1 MKNRKLRILT
11 YVLALAGIL
20 LTAVLY
26 PSLPE
31 QIPTHW
37 DMDGNV
43 TYGGRYTIFI
53 TAGMGLLF
61 AVMFDVLPKIDRS
74 EEHTSELQ
82 SQR

>member
-43 TYGGRYTIFI
+43 TSGGR
-53 TAGMGLLF
+53 
-61 AVMFDVLPKIDRS
+61 
-74 EEHTSELQ
+74 
-82 SQR
+82 